1 MSNIKQPCNLIVM
14 RTYLAP
20 LQFRQLTLLQSSSL
34 VAIQESA
41 LHSLSSAVR
50 EPLLLAFGK
59 ATGILCL
66 PDASRN
72 FFFQLGSDLGA
83 EMEFK
88 GFARLGLPVTSLK
101 VGFDGADLKL
111 FCA

>member
-1 MSNIKQPCNLIVM
+1 
-14 RTYLAP
+14 
-20 LQFRQLTLLQSSSL
+20 
-34 VAIQESA
+34 
-41 LHSLSSAVR
+41 
-50 EPLLLAFGK
+50 
-59 ATGILCL
+59 L
-66 PDASRN
+66 PDAGRN

-88 GFARLGLPVTSLK
+88 GFARLGLPVTSLE